1 MTILEA
7 IKKVLH
13 QCPEGKT
20 SPEIT
25 KEIIERDLYQ
35 FKAAIPNSVVN
46 QQLRRHCE
54 GLEFPSAHPVKYF
67 CIVTGGSGKTKY
79 RLLEYNKQTLES
91 DYKTTVQTSQKDLLP
106 EEKMLKSFQ
115 EHVSNVSS
123 QLLDTILEQDPKFF
137 EELVVKLLVRL
148 GYGYGADAGIVV
160 GKSHDGGIDGIIYE
174 DKLGLDKIYIQAKR
188 YASSN
193 KVSSEELDSFIGA
206 MSRRKASK
214 GVFITTS
221 SFTKPAVCAAKDS
234 GLNLSLVDGTL
245 LCELMVANEI
255 GVRTLKTISIYEI
268 DAGFFS

>member
-25 KEIIERDLYQ
+25 KEIIGRDLYQ
-35 FKAAIPNSVVN
+35 FKATIPNSVVN

-148 GYGYGADAGIVV
+148 GYGYG
-160 GKSHDGGIDGIIYE
+160 GIDGIIYE

-206 MSRRKASK
+206 MSRRKATK